1 MKVEPQTPRLLLGL
15 GCMVFV
21 CLPGLNSYCWSTY
34 SAVLCFISARK
45 LCQLESCA
53 ENCGVRT
60 LLHGSVKIASVEQGL
75 FHKWTRT
82 PLYGSC
88 TPLLR
93 PLGP

>member
-45 LCQLESCA
+45 LCQLESFA

-60 LLHGSVKIASVEQGL
+60 LLHGSVKITSV
-75 FHKWTRT
+75 
-82 PLYGSC
+82 
-88 TPLLR
+88 
-93 PLGP
+93 